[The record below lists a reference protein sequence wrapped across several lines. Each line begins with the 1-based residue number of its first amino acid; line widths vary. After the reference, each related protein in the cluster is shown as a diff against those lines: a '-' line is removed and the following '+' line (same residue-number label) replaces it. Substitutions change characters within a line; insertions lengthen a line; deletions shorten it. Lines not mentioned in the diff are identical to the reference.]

1 MHVTSEAQ
9 VGDLDGLHSSG
20 GALIDHQEGKK
31 EDILGDQENDR
42 PTGRAATGKE
52 GLMTYCLI

>member
-1 MHVTSEAQ
+1 MTIEAQ

-20 GALIDHQEGKK
+20 GALIDHQERKK
-31 EDILGDQENDR
+31 EDILGDREKDR
-42 PTGRAATGKE
+42 PTLRSATGKE